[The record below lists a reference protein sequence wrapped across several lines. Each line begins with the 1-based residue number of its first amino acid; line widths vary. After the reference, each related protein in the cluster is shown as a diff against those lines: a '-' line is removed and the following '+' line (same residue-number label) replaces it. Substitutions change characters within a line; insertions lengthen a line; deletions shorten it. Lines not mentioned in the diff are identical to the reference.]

1 LTESNDNAYNK
12 GTAMKKII
20 VTILAALTL
29 AAVQTAVFASD
40 DYGYR
45 SKLFGTVEAL
55 PTGYSG
61 TWIVNGRSVEVSPQT
76 VIEQEHDGI
85 AVGTYVEIEGRSDG
99 RTFIAHKVEV
109 KRRAY
114 DAGHDG
120 DDLRRHSTDKDEMYG
135 HHGLSHAHA
144 KNWDH

>member
-1 LTESNDNAYNK
+1 
-12 GTAMKKII
+12 MKKII
-20 VTILAALTL
+20 ATILAALTL
-29 AAVQTAVFASD
+29 AAVQTAVFAGD
-40 DYGYR
+40 DHGYR

-61 TWIVNGRSVEVSPQT
+61 TWIVNGRSVDVSPKT

-99 RTFIAHKVEV
+99 RIFIAHKVEV
-109 KRRAY
+109 RRRAY

-120 DDLRRHSTDKDEMYG
+120 DDLRRHGTDKDEMRR
-135 HHGLSHAHA
+135 HQELSHAHTE
-144 KNWDH
+144 NLDRR